1 MAEPVYYVCKYTP
14 VELLAGFSLPCER
27 LDPSPAGFSCA
38 DSCGHSNLCGFGKAV
53 LEEVLGKG
61 IRRLLLVDCCDVCRR
76 IYDILLARGD
86 MDFLWLLPLPH
97 KQGPAEQ
104 KRFKRELERLRDA
117 LSAWSGSSFRPDLAF
132 DAWRAGAVSD
142 ESWKQTP
149 HITLTGA
156 HGGSLL
162 LRTAQEKSALPV
174 VDQTCTGNRRPA
186 PCPQE
191 MPGDF
196 FAAYAAALLA
206 QSPACMRMQFREE
219 VPDDKA
225 AGIICHTVKFCDYYS
240 FQYARLRNG
249 TAQPILKVETDCTPQ
264 SSGQLATRL
273 EAFSETLG
281 VRTIQVNA
289 KRNARYAAGID
300 SGSASTDAVILDRQG
315 NIVGSAIL
323 PTGAGAAAGADKAL
337 EAAIQQAGI
346 TRGDIGT
353 VVSTGYGRDHI
364 AGGNASVTEITCHA
378 RGAHHLLPGARTV
391 IDIGGQDSKV
401 IRMDEN
407 GRVIN
412 FVMNDKCAA
421 GTGRFLELMARTLEM
436 TLPEMSEKGRQ
447 WSKPVTISSMCTV
460 FAESEVVSLIAGNT
474 DPADI
479 IHGLNMAVANKT
491 ASLVMRLGGQPAYVM
506 TGGVAMNRGVV
517 EALKEK
523 LKAEIIVPPE
533 AQLCGALGAALF
545 ALDAENV

>member
-1 MAEPVYYVCKYTP
+1 MDEPVYSVCKYSP

-27 LDPSPAGFSCA
+27 LDPAPAGFSCA
-38 DSCGHSNLCGFGKAV
+38 DNCGHPNLCGFGKAV
-53 LEEVLGKG
+53 LEEVLAKG
-61 IRRLLLVDCCDVCRR
+61 IRRLLLTDCCDVCRR

-86 MDFLWLLPLPH
+86 MDFLYLLSLPH
-97 KQGPAEQ
+97 KQGVAEH
-104 KRFKRELERLRDA
+104 KIFKRELERLRDA
-117 LSAWSGSSFRPDLAF
+117 LSAWSGASFRPDLAF
-132 DAWRAGAVSD
+132 DAWKTAAASD
-142 ESWKQTP
+142 EGWKETP

-162 LRTAQEKSALPV
+162 LRAAQEKSALPV
-174 VDQTCTGNRRPA
+174 IDRTCTGSRKLP
-186 PCPQE
+186 PCPRE
-191 MPGDF
+191 MPEDF
-196 FAAYAAALLA
+196 FTAYAAALLG

-219 VPDDKA
+219 VPDDNA

-240 FQYARLRNG
+240 FQYARLRKNA
-249 TAQPILKVETDCTPQ
+249 AQPILKVETDCTPQ

-281 VRTIQVNA
+281 VRRIQMSG
-289 KRNARYAAGID
+289 KPNARYAAGVD
-300 SGSASTDAVILDRQG
+300 SGSASTDVVILDRQG
-315 NIVGSAIL
+315 KIVGSAIM
-323 PTGAGAAAGADKAL
+323 PTGAGASAGADKAL
-337 EAAIQQAGI
+337 EAAIQSAGI
-346 TRGDIGT
+346 AREDIGT

-378 RGAHHLLPGARTV
+378 RGAHHLLPGVRTI

-401 IRMDEN
+401 IRLDEN
-407 GRVIN
+407 GQVIN
-412 FVMNDKCAA
+412 FLMNDKCAA

-436 TLPEMSEKGRQ
+436 TLPEMSEKGRH
-447 WSKPVTISSMCTV
+447 WNKPVSISSMCTV

-506 TGGVAMNRGVV
+506 TGGVAMNLGVV
-517 EALKEK
+517 EALEEK
-523 LKAEIIVPPE
+523 LKDEIIVPRE

-545 ALDAENV
+545 ALDAVR

>member
-14 VELLAGFSLPCER
+14 IELLAGFSLPCER
-27 LDPSPAGFSCA
+27 LDPAPAGFSCA
-38 DSCGHSNLCGFGKAV
+38 DSCGHPNLCGYGKAV
-53 LEEVLGKG
+53 LEEVLGKS

-76 IYDILLARGD
+76 VYDILLAKGN
-86 MDFLWLLPLPH
+86 MDFLYLLPLPH
-97 KQGPAEQ
+97 KKNMAEQ
-104 KRFKRELERLRDA
+104 KMLKRELERLRDA
-117 LSAWSGSSFRPDLAF
+117 LSAWSGTPFRPDLALL
-132 DAWRAGAVSD
+132 AWKAGIASD
-142 ESWKQTP
+142 ENWEEIP
-149 HITLTGA
+149 HITLVGA
-156 HGGSLL
+156 HGSSLL
-162 LRTAQEKSALPV
+162 LQATREKTALPV
-174 VDQTCTGNRRPA
+174 IDQTCTGNRKPV

-191 MPGDF
+191 MPEDF
-196 FAAYAAALLA
+196 FSVYAAALLG

-240 FQYARLRNG
+240 FQYARLRKC
-249 TAQPILKVETDCTPQ
+249 AVRPLLKVETDCTPQ

-281 VRTIQVNA
+281 VRTIQMNI
-289 KRNARYAAGID
+289 KTKARYVAGID

-315 NIVGSAIL
+315 KIVGSAIL
-323 PTGAGAAAGADKAL
+323 PTGTGASVGADKAL
-337 EAAIQQAGI
+337 EAAIQEANI
-346 TRGDIGT
+346 TREDIGT
-353 VVSTGYGRDHI
+353 VVTTGYGRDHI

-378 RGAHHLLPGARTV
+378 RGAHHLLPEARTI

-401 IRMDEN
+401 IRVDEN
-407 GRVIN
+407 GQVIN

-436 TLPEMSEKGRQ
+436 TLPEMSEKGRC
-447 WSKPVTISSMCTV
+447 WNKTVTISSMCTV

-491 ASLVMRLGGQPAYVM
+491 AALVMRLGGQPAYVM

-517 EALKEK
+517 ESLQDK
-523 LKAEIIVPPE
+523 LKAAIIVPRE

-545 ALDAENV
+545 ALDAENS